1 MKKLK
6 EYFLITFGVF
16 LVSLAAEL
24 FYAPNNIAA
33 GGVIGI
39 AIIVNHFFPFLEIGT
54 ISLMM
59 NGVLFIV
66 AFVVIGGK
74 FGAKTIYAS
83 LAMSL
88 ILWIMGKIEFP
99 PSIMTHDL
107 FLASAFGTII
117 SAIGMGITF
126 NQRAS
131 TGGTDIIAKIMNK
144 FIHIPIGKSLLCVD
158 FIVTLS
164 SAISFGIEVGMY
176 SLLSVIFNGMI
187 IDWYIEGFNVCKQ
200 VVIISSKH
208 DNIRKFIIN
217 GLDRSCT
224 IFKGRGGYNNAD
236 IDILYT
242 VINRREFI
250 RLKDYIRDIDNR
262 AFITVGE
269 VHEVLGEGF
278 QDISLED

>member
-1 MKKLK
+1 MKKLR

-24 FYAPNNIAA
+24 FFAPNNIAA

-39 AIIVNHFFPFLEIGT
+39 SIIINHFFPLLEIGT
-54 ISLMM
+54 LSLIM
-59 NGVLFIV
+59 NGILFII
-66 AFVVIGGK
+66 AFIVIGGK
-74 FGAKTIYAS
+74 FGGKTIYAS
-83 LAMSL
+83 LVMSL
-88 ILWIMGKIEFP
+88 ILWIMGKFQFP

-107 FLASAFGTII
+107 FLASAFGTMI

-131 TGGTDIIAKIMNK
+131 TGGTDIIAKIINK
-144 FIHIPIGKSLLCVD
+144 FAHIPIGKALLAVD
-158 FIVTLS
+158 FIITLF

-200 VVIISSKH
+200 VIIISSKN
-208 DNIRKFIIN
+208 NIIKKFIIDE
-217 GLDRSCT
+217 LDRSCT
-224 IFKGRGGYNNAD
+224 IFKGKGGYRSD
-236 IDILYT
+236 DTDVLYT

-250 RLKDYIRDIDNR
+250 KLKDYIRETDNR